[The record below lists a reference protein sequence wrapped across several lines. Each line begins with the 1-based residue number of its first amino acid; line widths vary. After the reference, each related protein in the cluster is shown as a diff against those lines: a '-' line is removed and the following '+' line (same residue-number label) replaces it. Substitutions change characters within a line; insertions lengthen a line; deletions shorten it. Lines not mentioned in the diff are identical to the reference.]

1 MSLRSRGQVQK
12 IRPHALVCPILG
24 HTQPA
29 ALGARACRDR
39 RRLAKRFW
47 RGGAAQG
54 RGPSKLGRR
63 RRYARLVAEIVGSH
77 RSLVYFR
84 SFLVEMPG
92 SAPTLIRENATLR
105 TQEAG
110 TRHGLGD
117 TAVAGFSVL
126 CRLRDRSYV
135 VGSAQ
140 YAPATAVM
148 RRVSRDVEAA
158 LSPDNTREIPR
169 ARPSLIFER

>member
-1 MSLRSRGQVQK
+1 MGRSKRFGLTHWCVRSCGTRNLR
-12 IRPHALVCPILG
+12 HALG
-24 HTQPA
+24 
-29 ALGARACRDR
+29 GRACRDR

>member
-1 MSLRSRGQVQK
+1 MARHPNARLCRRIWKRTVSLRSRGQVQK

-63 RRYARLVAEIVGSH
+63 RCYARRVAEIVGSH
-77 RSLVYFR
+77 RSLRSHFR

-92 SAPTLIRENATLR
+92 SAPTYKRECNASNASSRHPAWSGRYSSRWIFSALSITGSLIRRWIGTACPRHSCDAT
-105 TQEAG
+105 G
-110 TRHGLGD
+110 
-117 TAVAGFSVL
+117 
-126 CRLRDRSYV
+126 
-135 VGSAQ
+135 
-140 YAPATAVM
+140 
-148 RRVSRDVEAA
+148 
-158 LSPDNTREIPR
+158 
-169 ARPSLIFER
+169 

>member
-1 MSLRSRGQVQK
+1 VSLRSRGQVQK

-105 TQEAG
+105 TQAVG
-110 TRHGLGD
+110 TRHSLGRFGCGRVPER
-117 TAVAGFSVL
+117 AQ
-126 CRLRDRSYV
+126 
-135 VGSAQ
+135 GSTQ
-140 YAPATAVM
+140 LLHP
-148 RRVSRDVEAA
+148 
-158 LSPDNTREIPR
+158 SPDFQRFVDYGVTHT
-169 ARPSLIFER
+169 SLDRRRMPQSPL